1 MNASQNQL
9 SEWTG
14 KDRKTIRRLLS
25 HLEPIPGPHRAKLY
39 PSQVA
44 LETIYYGNNGTGEFI
59 STAEAV
65 RRLTI
70 AKEKQIVLDMEIK
83 RGARIPIEDVAVT
96 EKYIFAHIR
105 GIIIASKL
113 SQDEKN
119 EIFDRLR
126 DLPHLDGPQSEEEK
140 CHPTLWKS

>member
-1 MNASQNQL
+1 MPTISINWL
-9 SEWTG
+9 SRHTG
-14 KDRKTIRRLLS
+14 KDRRTIKKRLD
-25 HLEPIPGPHRAKLY
+25 KL
-39 PSQVA
+39 PSDLQGKFDSVAA
-44 LETIYYGNNGTGEFI
+44 LEAIYYGPSPDGNGFI
-59 STAEAV
+59 SQSEAV

-83 RGARIPIEDVAVT
+83 RGARIPIEDVALT

-119 EIFDRLR
+119 EIFGRLR
-126 DLPHLDGPQSEEEK
+126 DLPHLDGPQSEEER
-140 CHPTLWKS
+140 CHPTLWKR